1 MYHLSLYSESKLGY
15 SGNGDFGFETV
26 SLSWQGS
33 GGPTLTNQ
41 VVGGIATKDFYIGRL
56 PLTPRPVNFTD
67 LNHPNPS
74 VLETLKSQSIVPS
87 LSWAYTAGAPYR
99 QKKPFGSLVFGG
111 YDSTKFVANNMWFDF
126 GADISYDLLVGV
138 QAITSDGEALLPIG
152 IISFL
157 NSNVPHIWLP
167 VESCKRFESLYGL
180 SLDNSTDLYLVNDT
194 LHEALLSKNA
204 SITFTL
210 GKTGDGG
217 ETIDIV
223 LPYASFD
230 LTVNL
235 ESTNTTSRYFPIR
248 QAQND
253 SQYTIGRTFLQEA

>member
-1 MYHLSLYSESKLGY
+1 
-15 SGNGDFGFETV
+15 
-26 SLSWQGS
+26 
-33 GGPTLTNQ
+33 
-41 VVGGIATKDFYIGRL
+41 
-56 PLTPRPVNFTD
+56 
-67 LNHPNPS
+67 
-74 VLETLKSQSIVPS
+74 
-87 LSWAYTAGAPYR
+87 
-99 QKKPFGSLVFGG
+99 
-111 YDSTKFVANNMWFDF
+111 MWFDF

-223 LPYASFD
+223 LPYVSFD